1 MNDSR
6 QSRSLYRG
14 RIISLAMEQHPLPDG
29 RQAEFEIIRH
39 PGGAAVVPL
48 LADGRVVLI
57 RQFRP
62 AFAAWLW
69 EIPAG
74 RLEIGESP
82 AACAGR
88 ELAEET
94 GYRAGRLEKLGEMLS
109 TPGFC
114 DEVIHLFVARD
125 LHPSACTPEED
136 EFIEA
141 VPFSLAEALA
151 MVRRGEIVDGKSQL
165 ALLLLQLQQF
175 PPAEV

>member
-1 MNDSR
+1 MSGHGK
-6 QSRSLYRG
+6 SRSLYRG
-14 RIISLAMEQHPLPDG
+14 RILSLALEQHPLPDG
-29 RQAEFEIIRH
+29 RQGEFEIVRH

-48 LADGRVVLI
+48 LPDGRVVLI

-62 AFAAWLW
+62 AFAASLW

-74 RLEIGESP
+74 RLDSGESP
-82 AACAGR
+82 AVCAGR
-88 ELAEET
+88 ELTEET

-125 LHPSACTPEED
+125 LQPAPCTPEED

-141 VPFSLAEALA
+141 VPLPLAEALA
-151 MVRRGEIVDGKSQL
+151 MVRRGEIADGKTQL
-165 ALLLLQLQQF
+165 ALLLLQWQQH